1 MKRSF
6 LIVIVSTA
14 LLISCLSPA
23 QQKLQEGDA
32 YLDKQDWDQAVV
44 SYSLAGELD
53 PQLKPAGKIAAA
65 YAGKASSSYKN
76 ADYESAVFNFNKAA
90 AFDPRIK
97 ADFDLGYACYMSGL
111 SNLEKGRY
119 QEARQVLGEAIA
131 RGYARPEAYL
141 ARAHTCNKLGMYS
154 GAIGDATAC
163 LDIDPAAAGA
173 YYERG
178 FAYLASGEYQKAI
191 ADLSQSIALGSSFKD
206 VYYYRGMAYKGAGDY
221 RRAITDLKRAVEIGP
236 VSTDVLVQ
244 LGRCYYLLT
253 DYYDAIEQFTRAI
266 ELNGIDVAI
275 AFNDRAVCRGRV
287 GEYNAAVS
295 DLSILLKMK
304 PAFPLAYYNLGV
316 VYMKMNQPP
325 PGIENLD
332 IYICLDR
339 SDRYGCLGLAYGWRN
354 HNIEYNLCC
363 GSRAVSGYVLDR
375 CSRLLSDYFGGQSI
389 PFEKDALYFG
399 TDQDRVYW

>member
-14 LLISCLSPA
+14 LFISCLSPA

-32 YLDKQDWDQAVV
+32 YLAKQDWDQAIV

-90 AFDPRIK
+90 AFDPQIK

-111 SNLEKGRY
+111 SDLEKGRY
-119 QEARQVLGEAIA
+119 QEARQMLGEAIA
-131 RGYARPEAYL
+131 HGYARPEAYL
-141 ARAHTCNKLGMYS
+141 ARAQAYNKLGMYS

-173 YYERG
+173 YSERG
-178 FAYLASGEYQKAI
+178 FAYLAAGEYQKAI

-206 VYYYRGMAYKGAGDY
+206 VYYSR
-221 RRAITDLKRAVEIGP
+221 
-236 VSTDVLVQ
+236 
-244 LGRCYYLLT
+244 
-253 DYYDAIEQFTRAI
+253 
-266 ELNGIDVAI
+266 
-275 AFNDRAVCRGRV
+275 
-287 GEYNAAVS
+287 
-295 DLSILLKMK
+295 
-304 PAFPLAYYNLGV
+304 
-316 VYMKMNQPP
+316 
-325 PGIENLD
+325 
-332 IYICLDR
+332 
-339 SDRYGCLGLAYGWRN
+339 GLAYGWRN

-375 CSRLLSDYFGGQSI
+375 CNRLLSDYFGGQSI